1 MDNKKIKVS
10 GTGCALVDYVYVN
23 ADFNSL
29 AFRKYTSQ
37 LVGDGGLSPGK
48 LVFVDELEKFAN
60 KSYSEILRE
69 INSEDFD
76 NFNVGG
82 PSLVSL
88 IHAAQVL
95 PKSNFD
101 VQFYGCAGKDA
112 AADLI
117 SYLLEKTS
125 LDFSNYHK
133 SSNKPTPFTHVISDK
148 NYADGQGERTF
159 VNNIGAAL
167 DYAPNLLPDSFFESD
182 IVCFGGTALVPPIHD
197 NLSQLLTKS
206 KKRNC
211 ITIVN
216 TVFDFRSEKSRPH
229 QAWKLVENDESFG
242 LIDILLMDCE
252 EALKISGTK
261 DLKDASAYFAA
272 SGVSSFFITNGVKEV
287 IAFSNGNLFEKM
299 EIEHFPVSRK
309 IVDELHENPHLK
321 GDTTGCGDN
330 FAGGVIASVAT
341 QLQTVE
347 FGYFCL
353 KNALSWGV
361 VAGGFACFYVGGTY
375 HENCEREKIARLKS
389 YQSDYLQQ
397 ISGQIIC
404 L

>member
-10 GTGCALVDYVYVN
+10 GTGCALVDFVYVN
-23 ADFNSL
+23 ADFNGL
-29 AFRKYTSQ
+29 AFQKYASQ
-37 LVGDGGLSPGK
+37 LTGDGGLSPGK

-60 KSYSEILRE
+60 KSYSEIIRE
-69 INSEDFD
+69 INSEDFND
-76 NFNVGG
+76 FNVGG

-112 AADLI
+112 AADI
-117 SYLLEKTS
+117 IFNLLKKTP

-133 SSNKPTPFTHVISDK
+133 SSSKPTPFTHVISDI

-167 DYAPNLLPDSFFESD
+167 DYTPNLLPESFFESD
-182 IVCFGGTALVPPIHD
+182 IVCFGGTALVPQIHD
-197 NLSQLLTKS
+197 NLSSLLRKA
-206 KKRNC
+206 KNNNC

-216 TVFDFRSEKSRPH
+216 TVFDFRSEKRSSYQP
-229 QAWKLVENDESFG
+229 WKLVDNREDYQ
-242 LIDILLMDCE
+242 LIDILMMDCE
-252 EALKISGTK
+252 EAIKISGKK
-261 DLKDASAYFAA
+261 DLSDASKFFAE
-272 SGVSSFFITNGVKEV
+272 SNVSSFFITNGVKEV
-287 IAFSNGNLFEKM
+287 IVFSDGKFFEK
-299 EIEHFPVSRK
+299 IKITHFPVSKK
-309 IVDELHENPHLK
+309 IVDELKENSHLK

-330 FAGGVIASVAT
+330 FAGGIIASVAT
-341 QLQTVE
+341 QLGTRNKGH
-347 FGYFCL
+347 FSIS
-353 KNALSWGV
+353 NALSSGV

-375 HENCEREKIARLKS
+375 HENCEGEKFVKLKS
-389 YQSDYLQQ
+389 YQSAYLQQ
-397 ISGQIIC
+397 ISDQILC